1 MLITEL
7 ETPEFQVMLHC
18 NGTPIARLFGN
29 VFWKCQTVRANVTY
43 HSECQICLW
52 FLFSFKQQ
60 QKMNVFHVIIF
71 GQIFTASA
79 LMVSNFIHSLILL
92 TGDCSRFLIYT
103 TTSS

>member
-1 MLITEL
+1 
-7 ETPEFQVMLHC
+7 
-18 NGTPIARLFGN
+18 
-29 VFWKCQTVRANVTY
+29 
-43 HSECQICLW
+43 
-52 FLFSFKQQ
+52 
-60 QKMNVFHVIIF
+60 MNVFHVIIF